1 MSRYRIGALDSARQ
15 YLFEAGHA
23 LGAAARALVTHG
35 HGREDDG
42 TAEVGREA
50 LAMSVRTEEL
60 KATVREAHEAARA
73 AEVQDDESTGG
84 NR

>member
-1 MSRYRIGALDSARQ
+1 MSKYRTGALDTARR
-15 YLFEAGHA
+15 YLFDAAWA
-23 LGAAARALVTHG
+23 LSNAARTLVTSG

-50 LAMSVRTEEL
+50 LDLSVRVEAM
-60 KATVREAHEAARA
+60 KATVRKAHDAAHA
-73 AEVQDDESTGG
+73 AETQGDESTGG

>member
-1 MSRYRIGALDSARQ
+1 MSRYRTGALESARQ

-23 LGAAARALVTHG
+23 LGAAARTLITHG

-50 LAMSVRTEEL
+50 LEMSVRAEEL
-60 KATVREAHEAARA
+60 KTTMREAYNAARA
-73 AEVQDDESTGG
+73 AEAPDDEPTGG

>member
-1 MSRYRIGALDSARQ
+1 MSKFRTGALDSARR
-15 YLFEAGHA
+15 YLFDASWA
-23 LGAAARALVTHG
+23 LAGAARVLVTHG

-50 LAMSVRTEEL
+50 VTMSVRAEEM
-60 KATVREAHEAARA
+60 KATVRKVHEAAHA
-73 AEVQDDESTGG
+73 AGAQGDETTGG

>member
-1 MSRYRIGALDSARQ
+1 MSKYRSGALDSARR
-15 YLFEAGHA
+15 YLFDAGLNLA
-23 LGAAARALVTHG
+23 GAARMLVTHG

-50 LAMSVRTEEL
+50 LEMSVRAEEL
-60 KATVREAHEAARA
+60 KATVRAAHDAADA
-73 AEVQDDESTGG
+73 AEVQGVETTGE

>member
-1 MSRYRIGALDSARQ
+1 MSRYRTGALESARQ
-15 YLFEAGHA
+15 YLFEAAHA
-23 LGAAARALVTHG
+23 LGAAARTLITHG

-50 LAMSVRTEEL
+50 LEMSARAEEL
-60 KATVREAHEAARA
+60 KTTMRTAYNAARA
-73 AEVQDDESTGG
+73 AEQDDESTGG